1 MVARLGTFEISRVHR
16 LVLYREQGSSLIP
29 APFQQELARLAH
41 WLKETGFRFLFILMQ
56 GLLLTLT
63 SVLLKIPV

>member
-1 MVARLGTFEISRVHR
+1 MGTCEISRVHR
-16 LVLYREQGSSLIP
+16 LVLYREQGSSLVP
-29 APFQQELARLAH
+29 ASFNKSGKACPLAERN
-41 WLKETGFRFLFILMQ
+41 KRFRFLFILMQ